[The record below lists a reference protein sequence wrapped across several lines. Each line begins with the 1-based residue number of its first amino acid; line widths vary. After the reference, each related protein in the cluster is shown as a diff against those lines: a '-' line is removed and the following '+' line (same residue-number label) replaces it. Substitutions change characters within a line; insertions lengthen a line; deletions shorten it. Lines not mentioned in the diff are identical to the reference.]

1 MSSNEDYRRG
11 LRGQS
16 PLTSNDVFA
25 WAAGDAARKH
35 KEALEA
41 GIPQGEEHP
50 NAWPIMIVYLTAGLG
65 IGALL
70 EWGLVPSILTGSW
83 WRIGGLWLVTGAL
96 GYFGLKALPG
106 WLSGAIM
113 GVLLGGLAAIGG
125 WVWLSPLWAVGLGI
139 GVGAL
144 MYLFF
149 STLE

>member
-1 MSSNEDYRRG
+1 MSSDEDYRRG
-11 LRGQS
+11 LQGQS
-16 PLTSNDVFA
+16 PLTSNDAFA
-25 WAAGDAARKH
+25 WAAGDAARKY

-50 NAWPIMIVYLTAGLG
+50 NAWQIMIVYLTAGLG

-70 EWGLVPSILTGSW
+70 EWGLVPSILTASW
-83 WRIGGLWLVTGAL
+83 WRVGGVWLVTGAL
-96 GYFGLKALPG
+96 AYFGLKALPD

-113 GVLLGGLAAIGG
+113 GVLLGGLAALGG
-125 WVWLSPLWAVGLGI
+125 WIWLSPLWGIGLGL